1 MSKQPIKKNIKAAS
15 QVKKT
20 SQKVVSKTNK
30 QTAQVK
36 KATKK
41 VVKKSTKK
49 PVIKPGQKVIT
60 KKMSSEKARQKTRGM
75 IMIIMGFFT
84 ILFVL
89 CLLSIFKIQSTN
101 TYKGEDLNAYAES
114 MYMDYEEIESQRGG
128 ITDTNGVPLAVNV
141 ATYDM
146 YAVLDPNTTDLEGNP
161 DFVSDPEMTAN
172 KLVEALELQ
181 DDPEAYDLF
190 YTQLSMTDVSQV
202 EFSTYGKDLT
212 INQKEAIDA
221 MKLPGIEFEE
231 NETRY
236 YPYGD
241 FASYV
246 LGYAI
251 PDENGNLVG
260 EMGIEAA
267 YDGYLK
273 GVDGETITET
283 DAAGVPVSDQ
293 QQALIQGTDGASVQ
307 LTIDAQIQS
316 YVQNA
321 VDKYYSQSGL
331 TFDMAFTI
339 VMDADDGAILAAY
352 SLPSFNPNDR
362 DVQNFV
368 NPFTQYCYEPGSTIK
383 SFVVAIAMEEGTWDP
398 DKVIEVDYRSDSDW
412 GTDPEGNENYVADWP
427 YNSNQMTWDTLTMA
441 EGLYYSS
448 NVAMTKIADTYG
460 IDVYAEY
467 MQDVF
472 MFGQPVTNTSMDTAS
487 CQYSPQ
493 YPLDYYNTTFG
504 QGMTVNAMQMLR
516 GYSAFA
522 NEGNMVQPHI
532 VESMTDPE
540 TDEIFYDAAKDPA
553 LEPIPAMTPENAALM
568 LDMLEQ
574 TVYYDHPSCPEIDM
588 YCPTADLLQDTD
600 TKVGAKTGTAQ
611 IPTDGT
617 YSFTDGFNSSYMTI
631 APIDD
636 PEIIVYSVVVNASSY
651 PDVDFIPQAQ
661 SEIIDQTMGYM
672 NQDTTGVEIDLEDT
686 NGSTIKDYTG
696 TDINTANQE
705 LKDAGYQTYVIGTGN
720 VVSQYPQS
728 NQVISNDS
736 VVVLKGAETFDY
748 KKFVGMNYETANAI
762 CKASDWECEFDG
774 IGTIKGVEQVSS
786 TSYILTTKTKEAE
799 EKPKEEAAAADPPK
813 EETAAEETTE
823 EPVEETTE

>member
-1 MSKQPIKKNIKAAS
+1 MNKQPVKKKSQAKA

-20 SQKVVSKTNK
+20 
-30 QTAQVK
+30 
-36 KATKK
+36 ATK
-41 VVKKSTKK
+41 VAKKSTKK
-49 PVIKPGQKVIT
+49 PVVKPGQKVVV
-60 KKMSSEKARQKTRGM
+60 KKMSNEKARQKTRV
-75 IMIIMGFFT
+75 MIIGIMFIFT
-84 ILFVL
+84 FLFVL

-101 TYKGEDLNAYAES
+101 TYKGEDLDAYAES
-114 MYMDYEEIESQRGG
+114 MYTQYEQIESQRGG

-141 ATYDM
+141 STYDM
-146 YAVLDPNTTDLEGNP
+146 YAVLDPAYTDMEGNP
-161 DFVSDPEMTAN
+161 NYVSDPEMTAT
-172 KLVEALELQ
+172 KLVEALELE

-190 YTQLSMTDVSQV
+190 YSQLSMTGVSQV
-202 EFSTYGKDLT
+202 EFSTYGKGLT
-212 INQKEAIDA
+212 INQKEAIEA
-221 MKLPGIEFEE
+221 MELPGIEFVE

-251 PDENGNLVG
+251 PDENGNLAG

-273 GVDGETITET
+273 GVDGESLSET
-283 DAAGVPVSDQ
+283 DATGVPVSDQ
-293 QQALIQGTDGASVQ
+293 QEALMPGTDGANVQ

-321 VDKYYSQSGL
+321 VDKYYQKSGL
-331 TFDMAFTI
+331 TFDLAFTI

-352 SLPSFNPNDR
+352 SLPSFNPNER

-398 DKVIEVDYRSDSDW
+398 DKVIEVDYRSDGDW
-412 GTDPEGNENYVADWP
+412 GTNPATDEPNYVADWP
-427 YNSNQMTWDTLTMA
+427 YNSNGTSWGTLTYA

-448 NVAMTKIADTYG
+448 NVAMTKIADSYG

-472 MFGQPVTNTSMDTAS
+472 LFGTPVDNTSMSTES

-516 GYSAFA
+516 AYSAFT
-522 NEGNMVQPHI
+522 NEGKMVQPHV

-540 TDEIFYDAAKDPA
+540 TGEIFYDASTDPA

-574 TVYYDHPSCPEIDM
+574 TVYYEHPNCPEQDM
-588 YCPTADLLQDTD
+588 YCATADMLQDTN

-617 YSFTDGFNSSYMTI
+617 YSFEDGFNSSYMTI

-672 NQDTTGVEIDLEDT
+672 NQDKSGVEIDLEDT

-696 TDINTANQE
+696 ADINTANQE
-705 LKDAGYQTYVIGTGN
+705 LKDAGYQTYTIGTGN

-736 VVVLKGAETFDY
+736 VIVLKGAETFDY
-748 KKFVGMNYETANAI
+748 KKFVGMDYETANAV

-786 TSYILTTKTKEAE
+786 TSYILTTKTKEE
-799 EKPKEEAAAADPPK
+799 TSSTDPPK
-813 EETAAEETTE
+813 EEPTSEETTE
-823 EPVEETTE
+823 EPVDETPAEETTE